1 MREREGGREGERT
14 DGRGKERAPSAHE
27 PRISRCAE
35 PTGIQYFPRARGSTQ
50 YVGTIRIRVCVC
62 AEFVLA
68 DISVGPRRTITD
80 CETEIRGIADFPIL
94 FCAACVQQ
102 PLPPDT
108 CACVYY
114 VYVCV

>member
-1 MREREGGREGERT
+1 M
-14 DGRGKERAPSAHE
+14 
-27 PRISRCAE
+27 
-35 PTGIQYFPRARGSTQ
+35 
-50 YVGTIRIRVCVC
+50 CVC

-114 VYVCV
+114 VYVCVCVSACVRRGIQGGGAEKRSGEKRERDGARTRLELCR